1 MKVILKHG
9 KEKFLRRGYPWV
21 FRNQVARVEGDPER
35 GAAVQ
40 ICDSAGRTYGQ
51 GLYHDTSQITVRFVT
66 TDPDVAIDDHFW
78 RARVERAVA
87 LRNRALGDATHVR
100 LICGESDGFPGTIVD
115 RYGDVIT
122 WSTLCYGMEQRRDQV
137 LSAVTSMIDAR
148 AVVERNDSDLRD
160 KDDLPQRKGLISGEL
175 PDEVMIEEEGVRFRV
190 DVVDG
195 PKTGFFIDQRFNR
208 SMMRMFSAEARVLD
222 VFSADG
228 GFGLHAAAAGA
239 KSVHAIDASESAMA
253 RLRHNAEIN
262 GATERYRFETADAL
276 DRLASLAAEGA
287 TYDLIILDPPAFAKS
302 KRHRESAK
310 RAYQSININAF
321 RMLEPGGILATS
333 SCSQAV
339 DEAHFQKIVRYAA
352 KSAGVSVRLLARGYQ
367 PPDHPVLET
376 MPETAYLKLFVYQV
390 IDDEVPR

>member
-1 MKVILKHG
+1 MKIVLKHG

-21 FRNQVARVEGDPER
+21 FRNQVARVEGGPSR
-35 GAAVQ
+35 GDTVH
-40 ICDSAGRTYGQ
+40 ICDYRGRVYGQ
-51 GLYHDTSQITVRFVT
+51 GLYHDASQITGRFLT
-66 TDPDVAIDDHFW
+66 ADPDVAIDDDFW
-78 RARVERAVA
+78 RGRVERAIA
-87 LRNRALGDATHVR
+87 LRTRAMGNATHAR
-100 LICGESDGFPGTIVD
+100 LIYGESDGIPGTIVD
-115 RYGDVIT
+115 RYGDVVT
-122 WSTLCYGMEQRRDQV
+122 WSTLCYGMEQRRDQI
-137 LSAVTSMIDAR
+137 LDAVKSMVDVR
-148 AVVERNDSDLRD
+148 AIVERNDSDLRA
-160 KDDLPQRKGLISGEL
+160 KDDLHERKGLVSGDL
-175 PDEVMIEEEGVRFRV
+175 PDEVIIEEDGVRFRV
-190 DVVDG
+190 DVLDG
-195 PKTGFFIDQRFNR
+195 PKTGFFIDQRLNR
-208 SMMRMFSAEARVLD
+208 GMLRMFAREANVLD

-239 KSVHAIDASESAMA
+239 ASIHAIDASEAAME
-253 RLRHNAEIN
+253 RLRNNAEMN
-262 GATERYRFETADAL
+262 GVADRYRFETTDAL
-276 DRLASLAAEGA
+276 DRLASLAAEGV

-321 RMLEPGGILATS
+321 RMLKPGGILATS

-367 PPDHPVLET
+367 PPDHPVLDT